1 MVFHVLFFA
10 SLIPISVDVSSLH
23 KPYLV
28 YEIPLS
34 IPKFSLLLLKPKPPH
49 PWFGS
54 GSIYIT
60 YTNAR

>member
-10 SLIPISVDVSSLH
+10 SLVPISVDVSSLH

-34 IPKFSLLLLKPKPPH
+34 IPKFSLLLLKPKPP
-49 PWFGS
+49 PPLV
-54 GSIYIT
+54 
-60 YTNAR
+60 RKR